1 MNILIYFCILILLTI
16 MIYIMNKL
24 LDKQGLIL
32 NLITSNIL
40 SFILSFKF
48 IKFSNI
54 SLISNSITYISIFT
68 IIYLLLEKN
77 NKKEIRKLI
86 NTNFII
92 NVFIAIILYLMS
104 YYTQAL
110 TDTVGINMTNVFIK
124 NYRVLIAYPIV
135 TTLSSHLIVYMYN
148 KIKNLYDNMFIST
161 TTTYLAIGLIDIVLY
176 ILLAYFRVYSNKV
189 LIELALSTYMVRLIL
204 TVIYSIFLTIV
215 TTKKKVK
222 KWLIHIY

>member
-222 KWLIHIY
+222 K